1 MTLKSILSLACLTTA
16 LVTAPA
22 LAGEPVVLRETLT
35 VNGPHVTLGD
45 LFDTVDAEA
54 AAAVVARAP
63 EPGARTSLDVA
74 YVQRV
79 AARHDLDW
87 ANAAGVRRVTVARA
101 SRQIDGAMIA
111 DMLEGELFASEGR
124 VHDVQLSNSALVLHA
139 PVDSPA
145 GLMISAM
152 NYDVR
157 SGLLTAEIATHAGAE
172 PVRVTG
178 RAYATLDVPVLG
190 RAVAAG
196 TEITASDI
204 EWVSVRADRV
214 RPDAVL
220 DPEALIG
227 FETRRML
234 RAGEPVR
241 SYDLQRPMMVERGEL
256 VTLIFEAPGIQLSV
270 RARAMENAADGE
282 LARFVNLQSNRTV
295 EALVD
300 GPGRARVGFSPAA
313 SF

>member
-1 MTLKSILSLACLTTA
+1 
-16 LVTAPA
+16 
-22 LAGEPVVLRETLT
+22 
-35 VNGPHVTLGD
+35 
-45 LFDTVDAEA
+45 
-54 AAAVVARAP
+54 
-63 EPGARTSLDVA
+63 
-74 YVQRV
+74 
-79 AARHDLDW
+79 
-87 ANAAGVRRVTVARA
+87 
-101 SRQIDGAMIA
+101 
-111 DMLEGELFASEGR
+111 
-124 VHDVQLSNSALVLHA
+124 
-139 PVDSPA
+139 
-145 GLMISAM
+145 MISAM
-152 NYDVR
+152 HYDVR
-157 SGLLTAEIATHAGAE
+157 SGLLTAEVATHAGAE

-196 TEITASDI
+196 TEITANDI
-204 EWVSVRADRV
+204 EWVSVRADRI

-241 SYDLQRPMMVERGEL
+241 SYDLQRPLMVERGEL